1 MVHLLS
7 PSRRGFSVR
16 SILAFVLVVFLTT
29 ILATLFSSQMTHA
42 VPGGD
47 DSAWNGDSIIYD
59 GHSFSLKQDFKD
71 LTNTIPDS
79 STVYQAPLQDGGADS
94 QKAFILYFSPGV
106 DPPKAT
112 SANYVEFTV
121 ANNGDLSDA
130 QNKKEVSLTLKG
142 EEQQLS
148 SCSVDGVGWII
159 CPLST
164 FIASGMDWIF
174 GILANL
180 IAVQPATL
188 GDTENSLYV
197 AWNVMRNIAN
207 IAFVIAFLIIIYSQL
222 TNFGVSNY
230 GLKKLIP
237 RLIVA
242 AVLVNISFII
252 TALAIDIS
260 NILGYSVQNVFND
273 IGKNV
278 FNITNDNF
286 SGINDSPW
294 TAITAIVLAGGGY
307 IGGTYLASSGT
318 VILLVPLLLG
328 LLITVMIVVIVLAAR
343 QAIIT
348 ILVIIAPIA
357 FVANLLPNTEK
368 WFDKWKD
375 LFFTML
381 IFFPA
386 FSLVFGGSQLA
397 GQLIIQNAGDNIV
410 TVIFGLAVQIA
421 PLVITPLILK
431 LSGSLLGRIAQI
443 ANNPSKGML
452 DRSKNWAN
460 AKAEEKRQNTLGKT
474 RINPLN
480 AGGALMRRADQKSRD
495 TKSRTELYKMRADNK
510 YHTTDEYGRIHE
522 QMQGAEYDKKRID
535 DTHNAHIQTK
545 VSTQGTDLNRKFMS
559 SERAKTASELG
570 NAETANMVSAYR
582 AGAYNTG
589 DINGENRDNRLEE
602 IQRSMASNV
611 IKTAAFKQAEQSNNY
626 IQSRRFS
633 EAMTNTD
640 TNATLLNIAQGAGSI
655 EERTAGRTR
664 AQSYAEANLVKLM
677 KEANDN
683 NVTLINSQALRSGFT
698 AKTYSGMIAKSSISG
713 NLDPEL
719 VKLGVNE
726 LSPAL
731 VEAAFEIQANQ
742 AQVNLLEDARASETL
757 DQSLL
762 DRVIARN
769 EGTMKGKGGFH
780 LQETPG
786 LSLQRYMQRY
796 SQDISAGNIDAAGVK
811 RIFEKDLNR
820 ARVETLSNTVSENIG
835 TMKYGAFMN
844 TAKNFGDYIKTMD
857 PNNLEDAQTLKK
869 VHDSVQNAL
878 RDPGLRGK
886 MTDRLV
892 AVEAIDEYMS
902 DQYFPDTPPVPR
914 PEHEREM
921 PNGDK
926 KPATGGAIQE
936 LKDMGDIDP
945 TAEHPSDHSD
955 D

>member
-47 DSAWNGDSIIYD
+47 DSAWNGDSIVYD
-59 GHSFSLKQDFKD
+59 SHSFSLKQDFKD
-71 LTNTIPDS
+71 PTNTIPEG
-79 STVYQAPLQDGGADS
+79 STIYQSPSRDVDADS
-94 QKAFILYFSPGV
+94 QKAFVLYFSPGV
-106 DPPKAT
+106 DPPKA
-112 SANYVEFTV
+112 NKVQYVEFAV
-121 ANNGDLSDA
+121 ASDGTLSNP
-130 QNKKEVSLTLKG
+130 QNKKEISLTVKG
-142 EEQQLS
+142 EEGQLS

-159 CPLST
+159 CPLSV
-164 FIASGMDWIF
+164 FIAGGMDQVF
-174 GILANL
+174 NILSGL
-180 IAVQPATL
+180 IAVQPTKL
-188 GDTENSLYV
+188 GNPEDGMYI
-197 AWNVMRNIAN
+197 AWNIMRNIAN

-222 TNFGVSNY
+222 TSTGVSNY

-237 RLIVA
+237 RLIIA
-242 AVLVNISFII
+242 AILVNVSFIV
-252 TALAIDIS
+252 TAVAIDIS
-260 NILGYSVQNVFND
+260 NILGYSIQNVFND
-273 IGKNV
+273 IKGDV
-278 FNITNDNF
+278 FNLTEDNF
-286 SGINDSPW
+286 SGLNDSPW
-294 TAITAIVLAGGGY
+294 TAVTSLVLAGGGV
-307 IGGTYLASSGT
+307 IGGTVFVANGGLW
-318 VILLVPLLLG
+318 LLIPLLFG
-328 LLITVMIVVIVLAAR
+328 LILTLIFVVIVLAAR
-343 QAIIT
+343 QAIIV

-397 GQLIIQNAGDNIV
+397 GQIIIANAGDNII

-431 LSGSLLGRIAQI
+431 FSGSLLGRIAQI
-443 ANNPSKGML
+443 ANNPTKGVL

-460 AKAEEKRQNTLGKT
+460 GRAEQTKQKMLSKNNPSKWNLGGNIARATDKSARNTK
-474 RINPLN
+474 N
-480 AGGALMRRADQKSRD
+480 
-495 TKSRTELYKMRADNK
+495 RTELYKMRADNK
-510 YHTTDEYGRIHE
+510 YHETDEYGRIHE

-535 DTHNAHIQTK
+535 DTHNAHIQS
-545 VSTQGTDLNRKFMS
+545 VVNTQGTSLNRKFMS

-570 NAETANMVSAYR
+570 NSETANMVSAYR

-640 TNATLLNIAQGAGSI
+640 TNSTLLDIAQGAGSI

-713 NLDPEL
+713 SLDPEL